1 MRLFLCEK
9 PSQGKDIGRILGA
22 TQRGEGCLNASGVT
36 VTWCIG
42 HLVEAAAPE
51 VYDAAL
57 KRWSLEQLPIIPQQ
71 WRVEVK
77 PKTATQFKVVKALLA
92 KATQLVIATDAD
104 REGELIAREI
114 IDLCGY
120 RGPIERLWLSALN
133 DASIRTALA
142 KLRPSAET
150 LPMYYSALA
159 RSRADWLVGMNLSR
173 LFTVLGRQAGYDGV
187 LSVGRVQ
194 TPTLKLVVDRDR
206 EIAAFVSVPYW
217 AIDVS
222 LSAGG
227 QTFTAQWVAPDAST
241 DDAGRCLRQPVAQQA
256 AQQIRAAGSA
266 QVVSVETE
274 RVREGPPLLFDL
286 GTLQE
291 VCSKQLGLDVQETLE
306 IAQALYETH
315 KATTYPRSDS
325 GYLPESMFAE
335 VPTVLDSLLKTDP
348 TLAQIMGQL
357 DRTQRSRAW
366 NDGKVTAHHGII
378 PTLEPANLSAM
389 SEKERAL
396 YRLIRA
402 HYLAQFLPHHEFDR
416 TVADLSCGQQKLVA
430 TGKQVVARGWRLVL
444 AESEREG
451 SADEDGDAP
460 VRTQVLPALRDG
472 MACQVAGADIKALK
486 TMPPKPYTQGELVK
500 AMKGVAKLVDDPR
513 LKQKLKET
521 TGIGTEATRASTIT
535 GLLDRGYLLRKGRA
549 IRASDAAFT
558 LIDAVPAAIA
568 DPGMTAIWEQAL
580 DMIEAGQMTLDT
592 FIAKQSAWVAQLVQE
607 HRGTT
612 LSIALP
618 PSPPCPQCGTQMH
631 QRAGRNGALVHYAH
645 LKDRNLPKSAQLHTA
660 DGSCL
665 WLHEM
670 GFPQSHVLP
679 QNALDLQYRGC
690 ALLHAVPRNNDFLGL
705 CVGKVGAAVRHKT
718 VIGIIEGHFGIGLG
732 HDRVIVHLG

>member
-1 MRLFLCEK
+1 M
-9 PSQGKDIGRILGA
+9 
-22 TQRGEGCLNASGVT
+22 
-36 VTWCIG
+36 
-42 HLVEAAAPE
+42 
-51 VYDAAL
+51 
-57 KRWSLEQLPIIPQQ
+57 
-71 WRVEVK
+71 
-77 PKTATQFKVVKALLA
+77 A
-92 KATQLVIATDAD
+92 KATHLVIATDAD

-114 IDLCGY
+114 IELCGY

-133 DASIRTALA
+133 DASIRAALG

-206 EIAAFVSVPYW
+206 EIAAFASVPYW
-217 AIDVS
+217 AIDAV
-222 LSAGG
+222 LSTDG
-227 QTFTAQWVAPDAST
+227 QAFTAQWVAPEACADE
-241 DDAGRCLRQPVAQQA
+241 AGRCLQQAIAQQA
-256 AQQIRAAGSA
+256 AQQIRTAGSA

-348 TLAQIMGQL
+348 SLRPIMSQL
-357 DRTQRSRAW
+357 DCSQRSRAW

-378 PTLEPANLSAM
+378 PTLEPANLSTM
-389 SEKERAL
+389 SEKELAV

-416 TVADLSCGQQKLVA
+416 TVAELSCGQQKLAA
-430 TGKQVVARGWRLVL
+430 TGKQVVAQGWHLVL
-444 AESEREG
+444 VEPQ
-451 SADEDGDAP
+451 ADEDGEATA
-460 VRTQVLPALRDG
+460 RSQVLPALREG
-472 MACQVAGADIKALK
+472 LACQVSEAEIKALK

-500 AMKGVAKLVDDPR
+500 SMKGVARFVTDPR
-513 LKQKLKET
+513 LKQKLKDT
-521 TGIGTEATRASTIT
+521 TGIGTEATRANIIT
-535 GLLDRGYLLRKGRA
+535 GLLTRGYLLKKGRS

-568 DPGMTAIWEQAL
+568 DPGTTAVWEQAL
-580 DMIEAGQMTLDT
+580 DMIEAGQLTLDV
-592 FIAKQSAWVAQLVQE
+592 FISKQATWISQLIAQYGSAS
-607 HRGTT
+607 
-612 LSIALP
+612 LSIKVP
-618 PSPPCPQCGTQMH
+618 QGPTCPQCGAPTR
-631 QRAGRNGALVHYAH
+631 QRSGKNGAFWSCSRYPDC
-645 LKDRNLPKSAQLHTA
+645 KGTLPIDSSKSK
-660 DGSCL
+660 
-665 WLHEM
+665 
-670 GFPQSHVLP
+670 
-679 QNALDLQYRGC
+679 RG
-690 ALLHAVPRNNDFLGL
+690 ATRPRNSGR
-705 CVGKVGAAVRHKT
+705 KGA
-718 VIGIIEGHFGIGLG
+718 
-732 HDRVIVHLG
+732 

>member
-22 TQRGEGCLNASGVT
+22 TQRGEGCLNGSGVT

-92 KATQLVIATDAD
+92 KATHLVIATDAD

-120 RGPIERLWLSALN
+120 RGPIARLWLSALN

-500 AMKGVAKLVDDPR
+500 AMKGVARFVTDPR
-513 LKQKLKET
+513 LKQKLKDT
-521 TGIGTEATRASTIT
+521 TGIGTEATRANIIS
-535 GLLDRGYLLRKGRA
+535 GLIARGYIVKKGRS

-568 DPGMTAIWEQAL
+568 DPGTTAVWEQAL
-580 DMIEAGQMTLDT
+580 DMIEGGQLTLDV
-592 FIAKQSAWVAQLVQE
+592 FIGKQAAWISQLIAQY
-607 HRGTT
+607 GSTS
-612 LSIALP
+612 LSIKVPQGPA
-618 PSPPCPQCGTQMH
+618 CPQCGAPTR
-631 QRAGRNGALVHYAH
+631 QRTGKSGPFWSCSRYPDCKGTLPVATGTSRRGASRPRRTSGGGRKGA
-645 LKDRNLPKSAQLHTA
+645 
-660 DGSCL
+660 
-665 WLHEM
+665 
-670 GFPQSHVLP
+670 
-679 QNALDLQYRGC
+679 
-690 ALLHAVPRNNDFLGL
+690 
-705 CVGKVGAAVRHKT
+705 
-718 VIGIIEGHFGIGLG
+718 
-732 HDRVIVHLG
+732 

>member
-22 TQRGEGCLNASGVT
+22 TQRGEGCLNGSGVT
-36 VTWCIG
+36 ITWCIG

-51 VYDAAL
+51 AYDEQL
-57 KRWSLEQLPIIPQQ
+57 KRWSIEQLPIIPQH

-114 IDLCGY
+114 IELCGY

-133 DASIRTALA
+133 DASIRTALG
-142 KLRPSAET
+142 KLRPSVET

-222 LSAGG
+222 LSAGV
-227 QTFTAQWVAPDAST
+227 QAFSAHWVPPDACT
-241 DDAGRCLRQPVAQQA
+241 DDAGRCLQQPVAEQA
-256 AQQIRAAGSA
+256 MQQIRAARSA
-266 QVVSVETE
+266 HVVSVETE
-274 RVREGPPLLFDL
+274 RVREGPPLPFDL

-348 TLAQIMGQL
+348 SLRPIMDQL
-357 DRTQRSRAW
+357 DRSQRSRAW

-389 SEKERAL
+389 SEKELAV
-396 YRLIRA
+396 YRLIRV
-402 HYLAQFLPHHEFDR
+402 HYLAQFLPQHEFNR
-416 TVADLSCGQQKLVA
+416 TVANLACGQQKLAA
-430 TGKQVVARGWRLVL
+430 TGKQVVVKGWRLVL
-444 AESEREG
+444 AEPEP
-451 SADEDGDAP
+451 DEDGDAAA
-460 VRTQVLPALRDG
+460 RSQVLPALREG
-472 MACQVAGADIKALK
+472 LTCQVANVDLKALK
-486 TMPPKPYTQGELVK
+486 TLPPRPYTQGELIK
-500 AMKGVAKLVDDPR
+500 SMKGVAKLVTDPR
-513 LKQKLKET
+513 LKQKLKDT
-521 TGIGTEATRASTIT
+521 VGIGTEATRANIIS
-535 GLLDRGYLLRKGRA
+535 GLIARGYIVKKGRA

-568 DPGMTAIWEQAL
+568 DPGTTAVWEQAL
-580 DMIEAGQMTLDT
+580 DMIEAGQLTLDV
-592 FIAKQSAWVAQLVQE
+592 FIGKQAAWISQLIAQYGSAS
-607 HRGTT
+607 
-612 LSIALP
+612 LSIKIPQGPA
-618 PSPPCPQCGTQMH
+618 CPQCGAPTR
-631 QRAGRNGALVHYAH
+631 QRSGKSGPFWSCSRYPDCKGTLPVESGTSKRGASRPRRSGR
-645 LKDRNLPKSAQLHTA
+645 K
-660 DGSCL
+660 GS
-665 WLHEM
+665 
-670 GFPQSHVLP
+670 
-679 QNALDLQYRGC
+679 
-690 ALLHAVPRNNDFLGL
+690 
-705 CVGKVGAAVRHKT
+705 
-718 VIGIIEGHFGIGLG
+718 
-732 HDRVIVHLG
+732 

>member
-22 TQRGEGCLNASGVT
+22 TQRGEGCLNGSGVT

-500 AMKGVAKLVDDPR
+500 AMKGVARFVTDPR
-513 LKQKLKET
+513 LKQKLKDT
-521 TGIGTEATRASTIT
+521 TGIGTEATRANIIS
-535 GLLDRGYLLRKGRA
+535 GLIARGYIVKKGRY

-568 DPGMTAIWEQAL
+568 DPGTTAVWEQAL
-580 DMIEAGQMTLDT
+580 DMIEGGQLTLDV
-592 FIAKQSAWVAQLVQE
+592 FIGKQAAWISQLIAQY
-607 HRGTT
+607 GSTS
-612 LSIALP
+612 LSIKVPQGPA
-618 PSPPCPQCGTQMH
+618 CPQCGAPTR
-631 QRAGRNGALVHYAH
+631 QRTGKSGPFWSCSRYPDCKGTLPVATGTSRRGASRPRRTSGGGRKGA
-645 LKDRNLPKSAQLHTA
+645 
-660 DGSCL
+660 
-665 WLHEM
+665 
-670 GFPQSHVLP
+670 
-679 QNALDLQYRGC
+679 
-690 ALLHAVPRNNDFLGL
+690 
-705 CVGKVGAAVRHKT
+705 
-718 VIGIIEGHFGIGLG
+718 
-732 HDRVIVHLG
+732 

>member
-22 TQRGEGCLNASGVT
+22 TQRGEGCLNGSGIT
-36 VTWCIG
+36 ITWCIG

-57 KRWSLEQLPIIPQQ
+57 KRWSLDQLPIIPQQ

-92 KATQLVIATDAD
+92 KATHLVIATDAD

-133 DASIRTALA
+133 DASIRTALG
-142 KLRPSAET
+142 KLRPSSDT

-206 EIAAFVSVPYW
+206 EIAAFKSVPFW
-217 AIDVS
+217 GIDVS
-222 LSAGG
+222 LSAEG
-227 QTFTAQWVAPDAST
+227 QAFAALWVAPDGCT
-241 DDAGRCLRQPVAQQA
+241 DDAGRCLQQPVAQQA
-256 AQQIRAAGSA
+256 AQQIRAAGSV
-266 QVVSVETE
+266 QVVSIETE

-291 VCSKQLGLDVQETLE
+291 VCSRQLGLDVQETLE
-306 IAQALYETH
+306 IAQALYETY

-335 VPTVLDSLLKTDP
+335 VPAVLDSLLKTDP
-348 TLAQIMGQL
+348 SLRPIMGQL
-357 DRTQRSRAW
+357 DRSQRSRAW

-378 PTLEPANLSAM
+378 PTLEPANLSAL
-389 SEKERAL
+389 SEKELAV

-416 TVADLSCGQQKLVA
+416 TVAEFSCGQQMLVA
-430 TGKQVVARGWRLVL
+430 TGKQGVVKGWRLVL
-444 AESEREG
+444 AEPQ
-451 SADEDGDAP
+451 ADEDGDDAA
-460 VRTQVLPALRDG
+460 RSQVLPPLREG
-472 MACQVAGADIKALK
+472 LACQVAEAEIKALK

-500 AMKGVAKLVDDPR
+500 SMKGIARFVTDPR
-513 LKQKLKET
+513 LKQKLKDT
-521 TGIGTEATRASTIT
+521 TGIGTEATRANIISVLIA
-535 GLLDRGYLLRKGRA
+535 RGYIVKKGRS

-568 DPGMTAIWEQAL
+568 DPGTTAVWEQAL
-580 DMIEAGQMTLDT
+580 DMIEAGQLTLDVFLSKQAT
-592 FIAKQSAWVAQLVQE
+592 WISQLIAQYGSMS
-607 HRGTT
+607 
-612 LSIALP
+612 LSIKLP
-618 PSPPCPQCGTQMH
+618 HGPACPQCGAPTR
-631 QRAGRNGALVHYAH
+631 QRTGKSGPFWSCSRYPDCKGTLPVESGTPKRGASRSRSSGRKGA
-645 LKDRNLPKSAQLHTA
+645 
-660 DGSCL
+660 
-665 WLHEM
+665 
-670 GFPQSHVLP
+670 
-679 QNALDLQYRGC
+679 
-690 ALLHAVPRNNDFLGL
+690 
-705 CVGKVGAAVRHKT
+705 
-718 VIGIIEGHFGIGLG
+718 
-732 HDRVIVHLG
+732 

>member
-22 TQRGEGCLNASGVT
+22 TQRGEGCLNGSGVT

-77 PKTATQFKVVKALLA
+77 PQTATQFKVVKTLLA
-92 KATQLVIATDAD
+92 KATHLVIATDAD

-120 RGPIERLWLSALN
+120 RGPIARLWLSALN

-241 DDAGRCLRQPVAQQA
+241 DDAGRCLQQPVAQQA

-348 TLAQIMGQL
+348 TLAPIMGQL
-357 DRTQRSRAW
+357 DRAQRSRAW
-366 NDGKVTAHHGII
+366 NDSKVTAHHGII

-389 SEKERAL
+389 SEKEQAV

-430 TGKQVVARGWRLVL
+430 TGKQVVVKGWLLVL
-444 AESEREG
+444 AEPEREG

-460 VRTQVLPALRDG
+460 RSQVLPALRDG

-500 AMKGVAKLVDDPR
+500 AMKGVARFVTDPR
-513 LKQKLKET
+513 LKQKLKDT
-521 TGIGTEATRASTIT
+521 TGIGTEATRANIIS
-535 GLLDRGYLLRKGRA
+535 GLIARGYIVKKGRS

-568 DPGMTAIWEQAL
+568 DPGTTAVWEQAL
-580 DMIEAGQMTLDT
+580 DMIEAGQLTLDV
-592 FIAKQSAWVAQLVQE
+592 FIGKQAAWISQLIAQY
-607 HRGTT
+607 GSTS
-612 LSIALP
+612 LSIKVPQGPA
-618 PSPPCPQCGTQMH
+618 CPQCGAPTR
-631 QRAGRNGALVHYAH
+631 QRTGKSGPFWSCSRYPDCKGTLPVETGTSKRGASRPRKSGR
-645 LKDRNLPKSAQLHTA
+645 K
-660 DGSCL
+660 GS
-665 WLHEM
+665 
-670 GFPQSHVLP
+670 
-679 QNALDLQYRGC
+679 
-690 ALLHAVPRNNDFLGL
+690 
-705 CVGKVGAAVRHKT
+705 
-718 VIGIIEGHFGIGLG
+718 
-732 HDRVIVHLG
+732 

>member
-22 TQRGEGCLNASGVT
+22 TQRGEGCLNGSGVT

-51 VYDAAL
+51 AYDEQL
-57 KRWSLEQLPIIPQQ
+57 KRWSIEQLPIIPQRWQ
-71 WRVEVK
+71 VEVK

-133 DASIRTALA
+133 DASIRAALG

-217 AIDVS
+217 AIDVYLTTS
-222 LSAGG
+222 G
-227 QTFTAQWVAPDAST
+227 QAFTAQWVSPDTCT
-241 DDAGRCLRQPVAQQA
+241 DDSSRCLQQPVAQQA
-256 AQQIRAAGSA
+256 AQQIRATGSA

-274 RVREGPPLLFDL
+274 RVREGPPLPFDL

-291 VCSKQLGLDVQETLE
+291 LCSKQLGLDVQETLD

-335 VPTVLDSLLKTDP
+335 VPIVLDSLLKTDFSLRP
-348 TLAQIMGQL
+348 IIDQL

-366 NDGKVTAHHGII
+366 NDAKVSAHHGII

-389 SEKERAL
+389 SEKELAV
-396 YRLIRA
+396 YKLIRA

-416 TVADLSCGQQKLVA
+416 TVANLSCGQQTLTA
-430 TGKQVVARGWRLVL
+430 TGKQVVVKGWRLVL
-444 AESEREG
+444 AEPQPE
-451 SADEDGDAP
+451 EDSDTAA
-460 VRTQVLPALRDG
+460 RSQVLPALREG
-472 MACQVAGADIKALK
+472 VSCQVADVDLKALK
-486 TMPPKPYTQGELVK
+486 TQPSRPYTQGELVK
-500 AMKGVAKLVDDPR
+500 SMKGVAKLVSDPR
-513 LKQKLKET
+513 LKQKLKDT
-521 TGIGTEATRASTIT
+521 VGIGTEATRANIIS
-535 GLLDRGYLLRKGRA
+535 GLIARGYLMKKGRA

-568 DPGMTAIWEQAL
+568 DPGTSAVWEQAL
-580 DMIEAGQMTLDT
+580 DMIEAGQLTLDV
-592 FIAKQSAWVAQLVQE
+592 FIGKQAAWISQLITQYASAS
-607 HRGTT
+607 
-612 LSIALP
+612 LSIKVP
-618 PSPPCPQCGTQMH
+618 HGPVCPQCGAPTR
-631 QRAGRNGALVHYAH
+631 QRSGKSGPFWSCSRYPDCKGTLPVESGTSKRVASRSRRGGR
-645 LKDRNLPKSAQLHTA
+645 KDS
-660 DGSCL
+660 
-665 WLHEM
+665 
-670 GFPQSHVLP
+670 
-679 QNALDLQYRGC
+679 
-690 ALLHAVPRNNDFLGL
+690 
-705 CVGKVGAAVRHKT
+705 
-718 VIGIIEGHFGIGLG
+718 
-732 HDRVIVHLG
+732 

>member
-22 TQRGEGCLNASGVT
+22 TQRGEGCLNGSGVT

-92 KATQLVIATDAD
+92 KATHLVIATDAD

-120 RGPIERLWLSALN
+120 RGPIARLWLSALN

-241 DDAGRCLRQPVAQQA
+241 DDAGRCLQQPVAQQA

-348 TLAQIMGQL
+348 TLAPIMGQL
-357 DRTQRSRAW
+357 DRAQRSRAW
-366 NDGKVTAHHGII
+366 NDSKVTAHHGII

-389 SEKERAL
+389 SEKEQAV

-430 TGKQVVARGWRLVL
+430 TGKQVVVKGWLLVL
-444 AESEREG
+444 AEPEREG

-460 VRTQVLPALRDG
+460 RSQVLPALRDG

-500 AMKGVAKLVDDPR
+500 AMKGVARFVTDPR
-513 LKQKLKET
+513 LKQKLKDT
-521 TGIGTEATRASTIT
+521 TGIGTEATRANIIS
-535 GLLDRGYLLRKGRA
+535 GLIARGYIVKKGRS

-568 DPGMTAIWEQAL
+568 DPGTTAVWEQAL
-580 DMIEAGQMTLDT
+580 DMIEAGQLTLDV
-592 FIAKQSAWVAQLVQE
+592 FIGKQAAWISQLIAQY
-607 HRGTT
+607 GSTS
-612 LSIALP
+612 LSIKVPQGPA
-618 PSPPCPQCGTQMH
+618 CPQCGAPTR
-631 QRAGRNGALVHYAH
+631 QRTGKSGPFWSCSRYPDCKGTLPVETGTSKRGASRPRKSGR
-645 LKDRNLPKSAQLHTA
+645 K
-660 DGSCL
+660 GS
-665 WLHEM
+665 
-670 GFPQSHVLP
+670 
-679 QNALDLQYRGC
+679 
-690 ALLHAVPRNNDFLGL
+690 
-705 CVGKVGAAVRHKT
+705 
-718 VIGIIEGHFGIGLG
+718 
-732 HDRVIVHLG
+732 

>member
-22 TQRGEGCLNASGVT
+22 TQRGEGCLNGSGVT
-36 VTWCIG
+36 ITWCIG

-92 KATQLVIATDAD
+92 KATHLVIATDAD

-133 DASIRTALA
+133 DASIRTALG
-142 KLRPSAET
+142 KLRPSSDT

-173 LFTVLGRQAGYDGV
+173 LFTLLGRQAGYDGV

-206 EIAAFVSVPYW
+206 EIAAFKSVPFW

-222 LSAGG
+222 LSAEG
-227 QTFTAQWVAPDAST
+227 QAFAAQWVAPDDCT
-241 DDAGRCLRQPVAQQA
+241 DDAGRCLQQPVAQQA

-266 QVVSVETE
+266 QVVSVGTE
-274 RVREGPPLLFDL
+274 RVRKGPPLLFDL
-286 GTLQE
+286 STLQE
-291 VCSKQLGLDVQETLE
+291 VCSRQVGLDVQETLQ

-335 VPTVLDSLLKTDP
+335 VPIVLDSLLNTDP
-348 TLAQIMGQL
+348 SLRPIMGQL
-357 DRTQRSRAW
+357 DRSQRSRAW

-378 PTLEPANLSAM
+378 PTLEPANLSAL
-389 SEKERAL
+389 SEKELAV

-416 TVADLSCGQQKLVA
+416 TVAEFSCGQQTLVA
-430 TGKQVVARGWRLVL
+430 TGKQVVVKGWRLVL
-444 AESEREG
+444 AEPQ
-451 SADEDGDAP
+451 ADEDGDDTA
-460 VRTQVLPALRDG
+460 RSQVLPPLREG
-472 MACQVAGADIKALK
+472 LACQVAEVEIKALK
-486 TMPPKPYTQGELVK
+486 TMPAKPYTQGELVK
-500 AMKGVAKLVDDPR
+500 SMKGIARFVTDPR
-513 LKQKLKET
+513 LKQKLKDT
-521 TGIGTEATRASTIT
+521 TGIGTEATRANIISVLIA
-535 GLLDRGYLLRKGRA
+535 RGYIVKKGRS

-568 DPGMTAIWEQAL
+568 DPGTTAVWEQAL
-580 DMIEAGQMTLDT
+580 DMIEAGQLTLDV
-592 FIAKQSAWVAQLVQE
+592 FLSKQAAWISQLIAQYGCVS
-607 HRGTT
+607 
-612 LSIALP
+612 LSIKLSHGPA
-618 PSPPCPQCGTQMH
+618 CPQCGAATR
-631 QRAGRNGALVHYAH
+631 QRTGKSGPFWSCSRYPDCKGTLPVESGTPKRGASRSRSSGRKGA
-645 LKDRNLPKSAQLHTA
+645 
-660 DGSCL
+660 
-665 WLHEM
+665 
-670 GFPQSHVLP
+670 
-679 QNALDLQYRGC
+679 
-690 ALLHAVPRNNDFLGL
+690 
-705 CVGKVGAAVRHKT
+705 
-718 VIGIIEGHFGIGLG
+718 
-732 HDRVIVHLG
+732 

>member
-9 PSQGKDIGRILGA
+9 PSQGKDIGQILGA
-22 TQRGEGCLNASGVT
+22 TRRGEGCLNGSGIT
-36 VTWCIG
+36 ITWCIG

-77 PKTATQFKVVKALLA
+77 PKAATQFKVVKALLA
-92 KATQLVIATDAD
+92 KATHLVIATDAD

-133 DASIRTALA
+133 DASIRTALG
-142 KLRPSAET
+142 KLRPSSDT

-206 EIAAFVSVPYW
+206 EIAAFKSVPFW

-222 LSAGG
+222 LSAEG
-227 QTFTAQWVAPDAST
+227 QAFSAQWVAPDGCT
-241 DDAGRCLRQPVAQQA
+241 DDAGRCLQQPVAQQA

-291 VCSKQLGLDVQETLE
+291 VCSRQLGLDVQETLQ

-335 VPTVLDSLLKTDP
+335 VPAVLDSLLKTDP
-348 TLAQIMGQL
+348 SLRPIMSQL
-357 DRTQRSRAW
+357 DRSQRSRAW

-378 PTLEPANLSAM
+378 PTLEPANLSPL
-389 SEKERAL
+389 SEKELAV

-416 TVADLSCGQQKLVA
+416 TVAEFSCGQQMLVA
-430 TGKQVVARGWRLVL
+430 TGKQVVVKGWRLVL
-444 AESEREG
+444 AEPQ
-451 SADEDGDAP
+451 ADEDGDDAA
-460 VRTQVLPALRDG
+460 RSQVLPPLRG
-472 MACQVAGADIKALK
+472 GLACQVAEVEIKALK

-500 AMKGVAKLVDDPR
+500 SMKGIARFVTDPR
-513 LKQKLKET
+513 LKQKLKDT
-521 TGIGTEATRASTIT
+521 TGIGTEATRANIISVLIA
-535 GLLDRGYLLRKGRA
+535 RGYIVKKGRS

-568 DPGMTAIWEQAL
+568 DPGTTAVWEQAL
-580 DMIEAGQMTLDT
+580 DMIEAGQLTLDV
-592 FIAKQSAWVAQLVQE
+592 FLSKQAAWISQLIAQYGSMS
-607 HRGTT
+607 
-612 LSIALP
+612 LSIKLP
-618 PSPPCPQCGTQMH
+618 HGPACPQCGAATR
-631 QRAGRNGALVHYAH
+631 QRTGKSGPFWSCSRYPDCKGTLPVESGTPKRGASRSRSSGRKGA
-645 LKDRNLPKSAQLHTA
+645 
-660 DGSCL
+660 
-665 WLHEM
+665 
-670 GFPQSHVLP
+670 
-679 QNALDLQYRGC
+679 
-690 ALLHAVPRNNDFLGL
+690 
-705 CVGKVGAAVRHKT
+705 
-718 VIGIIEGHFGIGLG
+718 
-732 HDRVIVHLG
+732 

>member
-22 TQRGEGCLNASGVT
+22 TQRGEGCLSGSGVT
-36 VTWCIG
+36 ITWCIG

-92 KATQLVIATDAD
+92 KATHLVIATDAD

-133 DASIRTALA
+133 DASIRTALG
-142 KLRPSAET
+142 KLRPSSDT

-173 LFTVLGRQAGYDGV
+173 LFTLLGRQAGYDGV

-206 EIAAFVSVPYW
+206 EIAAFKSAPFW

-222 LSAGG
+222 LSTEG
-227 QTFTAQWVAPDAST
+227 QAFSAQWVAPDGCT
-241 DDAGRCLRQPVAQQA
+241 DDAGRCLQQPVAQQA
-256 AQQIRAAGSA
+256 ALQIRVADNT

-286 GTLQE
+286 STLQE
-291 VCSKQLGLDVQETLE
+291 VCSKQLGLDVQETLQ

-335 VPTVLDSLLKTDP
+335 VPAVLDSLLKTDP
-348 TLAQIMGQL
+348 SLRPIMSQL
-357 DRTQRSRAW
+357 DCSQRSRAW

-378 PTLEPANLSAM
+378 PTLEPANLSPL
-389 SEKERAL
+389 SEKELAV

-416 TVADLSCGQQKLVA
+416 TVAEFSCGQQMLVA
-430 TGKQVVARGWRLVL
+430 TGKQVVVKGWRLVL
-444 AESEREG
+444 AEPQ
-451 SADEDGDAP
+451 ADEDGDDAA
-460 VRTQVLPALRDG
+460 RSQVLPPLRG
-472 MACQVAGADIKALK
+472 GLACQVAEVEIKALK

-500 AMKGVAKLVDDPR
+500 SMKGIARFVTDPR
-513 LKQKLKET
+513 LKQKLKDT
-521 TGIGTEATRASTIT
+521 TGIGTEATRANIISVLIA
-535 GLLDRGYLLRKGRA
+535 RGYIVKKGRS

-568 DPGMTAIWEQAL
+568 DPGTTAVWEQAL
-580 DMIEAGQMTLDT
+580 DMIEAGQLTLDV
-592 FIAKQSAWVAQLVQE
+592 FLSKQAAWISQLIAQYGSMS
-607 HRGTT
+607 
-612 LSIALP
+612 LSIKLP
-618 PSPPCPQCGTQMH
+618 HGPACPQCGAATR
-631 QRAGRNGALVHYAH
+631 QRTGKSGPFWSCSRYPDCKGTLPVESGTPKRGASRSRSSGRKGA
-645 LKDRNLPKSAQLHTA
+645 
-660 DGSCL
+660 
-665 WLHEM
+665 
-670 GFPQSHVLP
+670 
-679 QNALDLQYRGC
+679 
-690 ALLHAVPRNNDFLGL
+690 
-705 CVGKVGAAVRHKT
+705 
-718 VIGIIEGHFGIGLG
+718 
-732 HDRVIVHLG
+732 

>member
-22 TQRGEGCLNASGVT
+22 TQRGEGCLNGSGVT

-92 KATQLVIATDAD
+92 KATHLVIATDAD

-159 RSRADWLVGMNLSR
+159 RARADWLVGMNLSR

-227 QTFTAQWVAPDAST
+227 QTFTAQWVAPDASA
-241 DDAGRCLRQPVAQQA
+241 DDAGRCLQQPIAQQA

-266 QVVSVETE
+266 QVVAGETE

-325 GYLPESMFAE
+325 GHLPESMFAE

-348 TLAQIMGQL
+348 TLAPIMGQL

-366 NDGKVTAHHGII
+366 NDSKVTAHHGII

-389 SEKERAL
+389 SEKEQAV

-430 TGKQVVARGWRLVL
+430 TGKQVVVKGWRLVL
-444 AESEREG
+444 AEPEREG

-460 VRTQVLPALRDG
+460 RSQVLPALRDG

-500 AMKGVAKLVDDPR
+500 AMKGVARFVTDPR
-513 LKQKLKET
+513 LKQKLKDT
-521 TGIGTEATRASTIT
+521 TGIGTEATRANIIS
-535 GLLDRGYLLRKGRA
+535 GLIARGYIVKKGRS
-549 IRASDAAFT
+549 IRASDAALT

-568 DPGMTAIWEQAL
+568 DPGTTAVWEQTL
-580 DMIEAGQMTLDT
+580 DMIEAGQLTLDV
-592 FIAKQSAWVAQLVQE
+592 FIGKQAAWISQLIAQY
-607 HRGTT
+607 GSTS
-612 LSIALP
+612 LSIKVPQGPA
-618 PSPPCPQCGTQMH
+618 CPQCGAPTR
-631 QRAGRNGALVHYAH
+631 QRTGKSGPFWSCSRYPACKGTLPVATGTSRRGAS
-645 LKDRNLPKSAQLHTA
+645 RPRRTS
-660 DGSCL
+660 G
-665 WLHEM
+665 
-670 GFPQSHVLP
+670 G
-679 QNALDLQYRGC
+679 GC
-690 ALLHAVPRNNDFLGL
+690 
-705 CVGKVGAAVRHKT
+705 KGA
-718 VIGIIEGHFGIGLG
+718 
-732 HDRVIVHLG
+732 

>member
-22 TQRGEGCLNASGVT
+22 TQRGEGCLNGSGVT

-77 PKTATQFKVVKALLA
+77 PQTATQFKVVKTLLA
-92 KATQLVIATDAD
+92 KATHLVIATDAD

-120 RGPIERLWLSALN
+120 RGPIARLWLSALN

-241 DDAGRCLRQPVAQQA
+241 DDAGRCLQQPVAQQA

-348 TLAQIMGQL
+348 TLAPIMGQL
-357 DRTQRSRAW
+357 DRAQRSRAW
-366 NDGKVTAHHGII
+366 NDSKVTAHHGII

-389 SEKERAL
+389 SEKEQAV

-416 TVADLSCGQQKLVA
+416 TMADLSCGQQKLVA
-430 TGKQVVARGWRLVL
+430 TGKQVVVKGWLLVL
-444 AESEREG
+444 AEPEREG

-460 VRTQVLPALRDG
+460 RSQVLPALRDG

-500 AMKGVAKLVDDPR
+500 AMKGVARFVTDPR
-513 LKQKLKET
+513 LKQKLKDT
-521 TGIGTEATRASTIT
+521 TGIGTEATRANIIS
-535 GLLDRGYLLRKGRA
+535 GLIARGYIVKKGRS
-549 IRASDAAFT
+549 IRASDAALT

-568 DPGMTAIWEQAL
+568 DPGTTAVWEQAL
-580 DMIEAGQMTLDT
+580 DMIEAGQLTLDV
-592 FIAKQSAWVAQLVQE
+592 FIGKQAAWISQLIAQY
-607 HRGTT
+607 GSTS
-612 LSIALP
+612 LSIKVPQGPA
-618 PSPPCPQCGTQMH
+618 CPQCGAPTR
-631 QRAGRNGALVHYAH
+631 QRTGKSGPFWSCSRYPDCKGTLPVETGTSKRGASRPRKSGR
-645 LKDRNLPKSAQLHTA
+645 K
-660 DGSCL
+660 GS
-665 WLHEM
+665 
-670 GFPQSHVLP
+670 
-679 QNALDLQYRGC
+679 
-690 ALLHAVPRNNDFLGL
+690 
-705 CVGKVGAAVRHKT
+705 
-718 VIGIIEGHFGIGLG
+718 
-732 HDRVIVHLG
+732 

>member
-22 TQRGEGCLNASGVT
+22 TQRGEGCLNGSGVT

-500 AMKGVAKLVDDPR
+500 AMKGVARFVSDPR
-513 LKQKLKET
+513 LKQKLKDT
-521 TGIGTEATRASTIT
+521 TGIGTEATRANIIS
-535 GLLDRGYLLRKGRA
+535 GLIARGYIVKKGRS

-568 DPGMTAIWEQAL
+568 DPGTTAVWEQAL
-580 DMIEAGQMTLDT
+580 DMIEGGQLTLDV
-592 FIAKQSAWVAQLVQE
+592 FIGKQAAWISQLIAQY
-607 HRGTT
+607 GSTS
-612 LSIALP
+612 LSIKVPQGPA
-618 PSPPCPQCGTQMH
+618 CPQCGAPTR
-631 QRAGRNGALVHYAH
+631 QRTGKSGPFWSCSRYPDCKGTLPVATGTSRRGASRPRRTSGGGRKGA
-645 LKDRNLPKSAQLHTA
+645 
-660 DGSCL
+660 
-665 WLHEM
+665 
-670 GFPQSHVLP
+670 
-679 QNALDLQYRGC
+679 
-690 ALLHAVPRNNDFLGL
+690 
-705 CVGKVGAAVRHKT
+705 
-718 VIGIIEGHFGIGLG
+718 
-732 HDRVIVHLG
+732 